1 MKSNCKIKSY
11 QITRWCQELLRI
23 QVLENGF
30 YIDATTGNG
39 HDTLFLCE
47 LAKER
52 GHVLGFDIQQQALDH
67 TRQVLVQNHMEERAQ
82 LICDSHVNMGKY
94 AEEESADAI
103 CFNFGYLPGGDHA
116 LATKANTS
124 LAAIGEGLKLLK
136 NGGVMSLCIYS
147 GGDSGFEERDA
158 ILSYLRKLDDQR
170 YIVIVNE
177 YYNRK
182 NNPPIPAFIIK
193 K

>member
-1 MKSNCKIKSY
+1 MKSNHKLKSY
-11 QITRWCQELLRI
+11 QITSWCQELLRI
-23 QVLENGF
+23 QVPENGF

-52 GHVLGFDIQQQALDH
+52 GYVLGFDIQQQALNH
-67 TRQVLVQNHMEERAQ
+67 TREMLVRNHMEDRAR

-94 AEEESADAI
+94 AEEGSADAI

-116 LATKANTS
+116 LATKPETS

-136 NGGVMSLCIYS
+136 KGGVMSLCIYS

-158 ILSYLRKLDDQR
+158 VLLFLKDLDEKK
-170 YIVIVNE
+170 YIVIVNQ

>member
-23 QVLENGF
+23 QVPENGF

-39 HDTLFLCE
+39 NDTLFLCE

-67 TRQVLVQNHMEERAQ
+67 TKQVLVQNHMEERAQ

>member
-1 MKSNCKIKSY
+1 MKSNHKVKSY
-11 QITRWCQELLRI
+11 QITSWCQELLRI
-23 QVLENGF
+23 QVPENGF

-52 GHVLGFDIQQQALDH
+52 GYVLGFDIQQQALNH
-67 TRQVLVQNHMEERAQ
+67 TREMLVRNHMEDRAR

-116 LATKANTS
+116 LATKPETS

-136 NGGVMSLCIYS
+136 KGGVMSLCIYS

-158 ILSYLRKLDDQR
+158 VLLFLKDLDEKK
-170 YIVIVNE
+170 YIVIVNQ

>member
-1 MKSNCKIKSY
+1 MKSNHKVKSY
-11 QITRWCQELLRI
+11 QITSWCQELLRI
-23 QVLENGF
+23 QVPENGF

-52 GHVLGFDIQQQALDH
+52 GYVLGFDIQQQALNH
-67 TRQVLVQNHMEERAQ
+67 TREMLVRNHMEDRAR

-94 AEEESADAI
+94 AEEGSADAI

-116 LATKANTS
+116 LATKPETS

-136 NGGVMSLCIYS
+136 KGGVMSLCIYS

-158 ILSYLRKLDDQR
+158 VLLFLKDLDEKK
-170 YIVIVNE
+170 YIVIVNQ